1 MTTESQIKANRNNAK
16 KSTGPKTPE
25 GKATSAQN
33 ATTHGLTASSDIIKG
48 ESQEQFD
55 AHKHRFLE
63 CLNPRNAVEDF
74 LADRVV
80 SLAWRLKR
88 AERIQNQ
95 FVDCMLLDH
104 PHIVKDRNL
113 LYREPSNHDPDLALG
128 AVINRDFSRDKILDR
143 LKLYERR
150 TETSFFKSLNT
161 LQKRKRKQSPNPSIA
176 TSDVL
181 YHHIDSASQDAQD
194 LISLCKGSP
203 NLCPRP
209 SGVKKQT
216 QSCDPENTTTS
227 MDSELYNLCPRGSG
241 VKNPQSRSLTDHNH
255 APDSPRRTSATVR
268 RY

>member
-25 GKATSAQN
+25 GKAKVSQN

-48 ESQEQFD
+48 ESQQQFD
-55 AHKHRFLE
+55 AHKHSFLE

-95 FVDCMLLDH
+95 FIDCRLLDH
-104 PHIVKDRNL
+104 PYIVKDRYL
-113 LYREPSNHDPDLALG
+113 FYREPSNHDPDLTLG
-128 AVINRDFSRDKILDR
+128 AVINRDFSSDKILDR

-150 TETSFFKSLNT
+150 TENSFLKCLSVLE
-161 LQKRKRKQSPNPSIA
+161 KRKRKEPLYPAIA
-176 TSDVL
+176 PPDVEDRL
-181 YHHIDSASQDAQD
+181 IDSTSQDAQD

-209 SGVKKQT
+209 SGAKKQT
-216 QSCDPENTTTS
+216 QSSNLDNTATPCDTDTYNLSPRVSGAQGKPNTSLSDTPATTRRAPKKTTT
-227 MDSELYNLCPRGSG
+227 
-241 VKNPQSRSLTDHNH
+241 
-255 APDSPRRTSATVR
+255 R